1 MSTEEKIEVGIKI
14 TAIKTLKFLINNT
27 DEASKTDR
35 SNFQFNIS
43 LATYISMEK
52 KTIGFDVILDLF
64 IDKEMKNHVA
74 EFISRIDYSIINFEN
89 VVIKKE
95 KEIVIADSVMM
106 TLISIALSTA
116 RGMFAS
122 KIEGSALEG
131 VYLPILNPSNFKP
144 INKNLTDE
152 QPHP

>member
-1 MSTEEKIEVGIKI
+1 MSTVEKIEVGIKI
-14 TAIKTLKFLINNT
+14 TSIKTLKFLINNT

-35 SNFQFNIS
+35 GNFQFNIS
-43 LATYISMEK
+43 LATYISIEK

-64 IDKEMKNHVA
+64 TDKEMKNRVA
-74 EFISRIDYSIINFEN
+74 EFISRIEYSIVNFEN
-89 VVIKKE
+89 AVIQKE
-95 KEIVIADSVMM
+95 KEIVIADGLMT

-131 VYLPILNPSNFKP
+131 VYLPILNPSNFKQL
-144 INKNLTDE
+144 NKNLTDSS
-152 QPHP
+152 H

>member
-1 MSTEEKIEVGIKI
+1 MSTQEKIEVGIRI
-14 TAIKTLKFLINNT
+14 ASIKTLKFLIDNS

-35 SNFQFNIS
+35 ASFQFNIA
-43 LATYISMEK
+43 LATYINVEK

-64 IDKEMKNHVA
+64 TDKEMKNHVA
-74 EFISRIDYSIINFEN
+74 EFISRIEYAIVNFEHA
-89 VVIKKE
+89 VVKKE
-95 KEIVIADSVMM
+95 KEIVVADGVMI

-144 INKNLTDE
+144 LNKNPTDE
-152 QPHP
+152 QPHS